1 MAGLFYK
8 MAIPLCVLFLNV
20 YYYNYV
26 FMCISRCGYVYVF
39 AVPARARGP
48 GHGVTGRCSRSLMI
62 LNIFFREVYVKITL
76 ARHDGSRL

>member
-1 MAGLFYK
+1 

-48 GHGVTGRCSRSLMI
+48 GHYMGLQAGV
-62 LNIFFREVYVKITL
+62 
-76 ARHDGSRL
+76 ADH